1 MGRGTHVYEVTVY
14 TGMLASSG
22 TTANVSMVMIGD
34 NGESGVVPL
43 VNLNHTSDR
52 LVRGNIL

>member
-43 VNLNHTSDR
+43 VNLNQYFRQVS
-52 LVRGNIL
+52 